1 MLSQCQV
8 TSMTPISIR
17 RTSTNRANA
26 QHSTGPRSEA
36 GKQRSALNAL
46 THGLTARTAVLASE
60 DPAAYEQHHQQFL
73 DEHRPA
79 TPTETQLVRELADTA
94 WRMNRIPLL
103 EADVLSRAQSPAPS
117 PEPPSFDLVDAH
129 RLLTSL
135 SVHGQRL
142 SRQFQKTLNQLR
154 EIQLERLER
163 LRRDLRDA
171 ASVLEFHKHK
181 GLPYDPA
188 EDGFVYSITEIEAF
202 ARRTMRLNEAWKVDN
217 FTLLGFRTPRNPRIL
232 KSVDAIC

>member
-1 MLSQCQV
+1 
-8 TSMTPISIR
+8 MTPAIQ
-17 RTSTNRANA
+17 RTAINRANA

-46 THGLTARTAVLASE
+46 THGLTASTAVLPSE
-60 DPAAYEQHHQQFL
+60 DPAAFEQHHRQF
-73 DEHRPA
+73 ENEYRPA
-79 TPTETQLVRELADTA
+79 TPTETQLVHELADTS
-94 WRMNRIPLL
+94 WRLNRIPLL
-103 EADVLSRAQSPAPS
+103 EAGLLSPAPS
-117 PEPPSFDLVDAH
+117 PETPAPAVAALAT
-129 RLLTSL
+129 LGL
-135 SVHGQRL
+135 HGHRL
-142 SRQFQKTLNQLR
+142 SRQFQKTLNLLR
-154 EIQLERLER
+154 ELQAERQER

-202 ARRTMRLNEAWKVDN
+202 ASRTKRLNEAWKVDN
-217 FTLLGFRTPRNPRIL
+217 FLLLGFRTPRNPRIL

>member
-1 MLSQCQV
+1 
-8 TSMTPISIR
+8 MTPAIQ
-17 RTSTNRANA
+17 RTAINRANA

-46 THGLTARTAVLASE
+46 THGLTASTAVLPSE
-60 DPAAYEQHHQQFL
+60 DPAAFEQHHRQF
-73 DEHRPA
+73 ENEYRPA
-79 TPTETQLVRELADTA
+79 TPTETQLVHELADTS
-94 WRMNRIPLL
+94 WRLNRIPLL
-103 EADVLSRAQSPAPS
+103 EAGLLSPAPS
-117 PEPPSFDLVDAH
+117 PETPAPAVAALAT
-129 RLLTSL
+129 LGL
-135 SVHGQRL
+135 HGHRL
-142 SRQFQKTLNQLR
+142 SRQFQKTLNLLR
-154 EIQLERLER
+154 ELQAERQER

-202 ARRTMRLNEAWKVDN
+202 AQRTKRLNEAWKVDN
-217 FTLLGFRTPRNPRIL
+217 FLLLGFRTPRNPRIL

>member
-1 MLSQCQV
+1 
-8 TSMTPISIR
+8 MTPAIQ
-17 RTSTNRANA
+17 RTAINRANA

-46 THGLTARTAVLASE
+46 THGLTASTAVLPSE
-60 DPAAYEQHHQQFL
+60 DPAAFEQHHRQF
-73 DEHRPA
+73 ENEYRPA
-79 TPTETQLVRELADTA
+79 TPTETQLVHELADTS
-94 WRMNRIPLL
+94 WRLNRIPLL
-103 EADVLSRAQSPAPS
+103 EAGLLSPAPS
-117 PEPPSFDLVDAH
+117 PETPAPAVAALAT
-129 RLLTSL
+129 LGL
-135 SVHGQRL
+135 HGHRL
-142 SRQFQKTLNQLR
+142 SRQFQKTLNLLR
-154 EIQLERLER
+154 ELQAERQER

-202 ARRTMRLNEAWKVDN
+202 ASRTKRLNEDWKVDN
-217 FTLLGFRTPRNPRIL
+217 FLLLGFRTPRNPRIL

>member
-1 MLSQCQV
+1 
-8 TSMTPISIR
+8 MTPAIQ
-17 RTSTNRANA
+17 RTAINRANA

-46 THGLTARTAVLASE
+46 THGLTARTAVLPSE
-60 DPAAYEQHHQQFL
+60 DPAAFEQHHRQF
-73 DEHRPA
+73 ENEYRPA
-79 TPTETQLVRELADTA
+79 TPTETQLVHELADTS
-94 WRMNRIPLL
+94 WRLNRIPLL
-103 EADVLSRAQSPAPS
+103 EAEVLTRAQVCSPARQQGDTPAPS
-117 PEPPSFDLVDAH
+117 PETPAPAVAALAT
-129 RLLTSL
+129 LGL
-135 SVHGQRL
+135 HGHRL
-142 SRQFQKTLNQLR
+142 SRQFQKTLNLLR
-154 EIQLERLER
+154 ELQAERLER

-202 ARRTMRLNEAWKVDN
+202 AQRTKRLNEAWKVDN
-217 FTLLGFRTPRNPRIL
+217 FLLLGFRTPRNPRIL

>member
-1 MLSQCQV
+1 
-8 TSMTPISIR
+8 MTPAIQ
-17 RTSTNRANA
+17 RTAINRANA

-46 THGLTARTAVLASE
+46 THGLTARTAVLPSE
-60 DPAAYEQHHQQFL
+60 DPAAFEQHHRQF
-73 DEHRPA
+73 ENEYRPA
-79 TPTETQLVRELADTA
+79 TPTETQLVHELADTS
-94 WRMNRIPLL
+94 WRLNRIPLL
-103 EADVLSRAQSPAPS
+103 EAGLLSPAPS
-117 PEPPSFDLVDAH
+117 PETPAPAVAALAT
-129 RLLTSL
+129 LGL
-135 SVHGQRL
+135 HGHRL
-142 SRQFQKTLNQLR
+142 SRQFQKTLNLLR
-154 EIQLERLER
+154 ELQAERQER

-202 ARRTMRLNEAWKVDN
+202 AQRTKRLNEAWKVDN
-217 FTLLGFRTPRNPRIL
+217 FLLLGFRTPRNPRIL